1 MAAIIGVM
9 ATTRVSVGARR
20 REIGIRM
27 AIGARRRDIVG
38 QFLGEAAIA
47 AVGGAIIGLLL
58 GYCTAIVVAALA
70 TPEGMIQVPVA
81 LAGWFV
87 PVALGCGVA
96 TGLVAGIVPA
106 RRAARLDPVAALAE

>member
-1 MAAIIGVM
+1 M
-9 ATTRVSVGARR
+9 ATTLVSVGARR

-27 AIGARRRDIVG
+27 AIGARRGDIAG

-47 AVGGAIIGLLL
+47 AVVGAIIGLLL
-58 GYCTAIVVAALA
+58 GYCTAIGVAALA

-81 LAGWFV
+81 FAAWFV

-106 RRAARLDPVAALAE
+106 PRAARLDPVAALAE